1 MKRSAEDI
9 AKRVASRRLKNP
21 SWTSEKEK
29 ERLRTLNIGRKE
41 RLEHKEKRRKSLLIA
56 FSNPQFKTKLSA
68 VRRQQYKNGF
78 TGSLGK
84 HWKKTPEQLANKMG
98 AKNPAWKGG
107 ITPLNTKIR
116 NSEEYATWRKA
127 VFERD
132 DYRCF
137 GCGIKSIGLEAHHIY
152 PFALFPRLRLEVQN
166 GITYCENCH
175 AIMDKQKAKFV
186 KVTLN

>member
-1 MKRSAEDI
+1 MRIGGFTGKKHSEETKRKISLS
-9 AKRVASRRLKNP
+9 KK
-21 SWTSEKEK
+21 
-29 ERLRTLNIGRKE
+29 GRKHSPE
-41 RLEHKEKRRKSLLIA
+41 SELRRIA
-56 FSNPQFKTKLSA
+56 ATKLAYENPELRKRFS
-68 VRRQQYKNGF
+68 VQYKKEYALGLRK
-78 TGSLGK
+78 GSLGK

-107 ITPLNTKIR
+107 ITPVNFKIR
-116 NSEEYATWRKA
+116 NSQEYAAWRKA

-137 GCGIKSIGLEAHHIY
+137 GCGDKSVYLEAHHIY

-186 KVTLN
+186 KITLN